1 MDGQGR
7 PPRHA
12 AVQVVRLLAWRP
24 RWPRHKPSLL
34 IRSSRKSRPY
44 DRDGGRGAEPIFRY
58 APLSSGLDVV
68 RETLGQQRQLTA

>member
-7 PPRHA
+7 A
-12 AVQVVRLLAWRP
+12 AKPCSGPSSSIASLAAALAKAQAELVNPEQSQVAT
-24 RWPRHKPSLL
+24 
-34 IRSSRKSRPY
+34 IRS
-44 DRDGGRGAEPIFRY
+44 DGGRGAEPIFRY